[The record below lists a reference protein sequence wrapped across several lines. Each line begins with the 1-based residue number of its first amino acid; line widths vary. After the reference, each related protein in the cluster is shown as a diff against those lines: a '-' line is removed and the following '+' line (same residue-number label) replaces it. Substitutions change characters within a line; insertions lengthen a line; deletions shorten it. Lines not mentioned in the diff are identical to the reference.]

1 MTLKIGDK
9 APQFTLYDQDRKL
22 RTLQEFTSNGKVVLA
37 FFPGAF
43 TSVCTKE
50 MCTFRDSLSNFSG
63 LGQVV
68 GISIDTPFALKAFA
82 EANKL
87 NFPLLSDY
95 EKKVIRDYG
104 VEYDNFVNLPGY
116 KVARRSVFVVDRDQ
130 RIKYIWLAPEQGME
144 PNYKEIENA
153 LR

>member
-1 MTLKIGDK
+1 
-9 APQFTLYDQDRKL
+9 
-22 RTLQEFTSNGKVVLA
+22 
-37 FFPGAF
+37 
-43 TSVCTKE
+43 

-95 EKKVIRDYG
+95 EKKV
-104 VEYDNFVNLPGY
+104 
-116 KVARRSVFVVDRDQ
+116 
-130 RIKYIWLAPEQGME
+130 
-144 PNYKEIENA
+144 
-153 LR
+153 

>member
-1 MTLKIGDK
+1 MTPKVGDI
-9 APQFTLYDQDRKL
+9 APSISLYDQDRKL
-22 RTLQEFTSNGKVVLA
+22 RTLQEFTSKGNVVVA

-63 LGQVV
+63 LGQVI
-68 GISIDTPFALKAFA
+68 GISIDTPFALKAFS

-95 EKKVIRDYG
+95 EKKAIRDYG
-104 VEYDNFVNLPGY
+104 VEYENFVGLPGY
-116 KVARRSVFVVDRDQ
+116 KVARRSVFVVGRDQ
-130 RIKYIWLAPEQGME
+130 KVKYVWLAPEQGVE
-144 PNYKEIENA
+144 PNYKEVEQA

>member
-1 MTLKIGDK
+1 MTPKVGDL
-9 APQFTLYDQDRKL
+9 APSISLYDQDRKL
-22 RTLQEFTSNGKVVLA
+22 RTLQEFTSKGNVVVA

-63 LGQVV
+63 LGQVI
-68 GISIDTPFALKAFA
+68 GISIDTPFALKAFS

-95 EKKVIRDYG
+95 EKKAIRDYG
-104 VEYDNFVNLPGY
+104 VEYENFVGLPGY
-116 KVARRSVFVVDRDQ
+116 KVARRSVFVVGRDQ
-130 RIKYIWLAPEQGME
+130 KVKYVWLAPEQGVE
-144 PNYKEIENA
+144 PNYKEVEQA